1 MFGCLSR
8 LGCLVIAL
16 ALAAAGWYW
25 RATWIPKV
33 RALVKAEV
41 PAVTDKT
48 WAPITSE
55 GAQRTLA
62 AMQRLSGQRGPAYI
76 TVTAADLA
84 SYLLGGAL
92 ARVVE
97 SDSAPE
103 AAVIE
108 GKLFV
113 RTRVKIADLGGAQA
127 LGPLASLFDS
137 SEPVVIGG
145 ILEPVREGLAQY
157 RLTDVS
163 VKELKVP
170 RAAMAKLVAR
180 WGRTVRP
187 EGVAADALPLELPSY
202 VADLRVSN
210 GKITLYK
217 KTE

>member
-1 MFGCLSR
+1 MFGCLGR

-25 RATWIPKV
+25 RATWIPKA

-41 PAVTDKT
+41 PALADQT
-48 WAPITSE
+48 WAPITSAGGE
-55 GAQRTLA
+55 RTLA
-62 AMQRLSGQRGPAYI
+62 AMQRLSGRSGPSY
-76 TVTAADLA
+76 VNVSAADLA
-84 SYLLGGAL
+84 SYLLGSAL
-92 ARVVE
+92 ARVAE

-103 AAVIE
+103 AAVID

-127 LGPLASLFDS
+127 LGPLASLFGS
-137 SEPVVIGG
+137 SEQVVIGG
-145 ILEPVREGLAQY
+145 LLEPVRDGLAQY

-187 EGVAADALPLELPSY
+187 AGVASDALPLELPPF